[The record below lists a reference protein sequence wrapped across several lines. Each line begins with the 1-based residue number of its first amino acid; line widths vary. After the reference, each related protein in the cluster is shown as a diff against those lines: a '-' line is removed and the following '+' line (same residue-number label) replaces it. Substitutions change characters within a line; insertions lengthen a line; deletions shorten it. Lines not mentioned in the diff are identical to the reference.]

1 MFEVLERCSTQAEH
15 SAIERVQ
22 STLKQSKA
30 AIEVEL
36 EMKGYQ
42 IFITDDKLPDDVV
55 RKQYAETKHAICC
68 LNCGSEYGFDPT
80 QPGSIGKPLWFLLEH
95 ECRSAES

>member
-1 MFEVLERCSTQAEH
+1 MLVEGRGLSWRWTQEAVKGDIETLEIEKTVSEGEDVPTQAER

-36 EMKGYQ
+36 EMKG
-42 IFITDDKLPDDVV
+42 
-55 RKQYAETKHAICC
+55 
-68 LNCGSEYGFDPT
+68 
-80 QPGSIGKPLWFLLEH
+80 
-95 ECRSAES
+95 

>member
-1 MFEVLERCSTQAEH
+1 MTAEFFRELLDPMEGDIEALEIEKTVSENEDVPTQSER

-36 EMKGYQ
+36 ELKG
-42 IFITDDKLPDDVV
+42 
-55 RKQYAETKHAICC
+55 
-68 LNCGSEYGFDPT
+68 
-80 QPGSIGKPLWFLLEH
+80 
-95 ECRSAES
+95 